1 MPNPMPGDDR
11 PTEESQPVILD
22 LLAAFLGLSDDTENA
37 GRLMLLGPTGA
48 FVGDASLS
56 TRDMQIAIKALAAA
70 KALTDATRGMEL
82 PGDAPLDPK
91 LEADLEEY
99 CIGLDTD
106 YLVEL
111 AAQNPAAA
119 VAEFDQITSDI
130 DTDGQL

>member
-1 MPNPMPGDDR
+1 MPNPVPGDDR

-22 LLAAFLGLSDDTENA
+22 LLNAFLGLSDDTENA

-82 PGDAPLDPK
+82 PGDAPLDAL
-91 LEADLEEY
+91 LEAELEEY
-99 CIGLDTD
+99 CIGLEADVLMD
-106 YLVEL
+106 L
-111 AAQNPAAA
+111 AAEDPAAA
-119 VAEFDQITSDI
+119 VAAFDEVTSDI